1 MDESLSVQMVCRKN
15 RNLLRIEK
23 CCRFGS
29 RMEKKMKKYDV
40 VALGELLIDFTETE
54 RAIRE
59 ILFLRQTQEEHRV
72 MCLRC

>member
-1 MDESLSVQMVCRKN
+1 
-15 RNLLRIEK
+15 
-23 CCRFGS
+23 
-29 RMEKKMKKYDV
+29 MKKYDV

>member
-1 MDESLSVQMVCRKN
+1 
-15 RNLLRIEK
+15 
-23 CCRFGS
+23 
-29 RMEKKMKKYDV
+29 MKKYDV
-40 VALGELLIDFTETE
+40 VALGELLILQKTE